1 MQIVPWLEVTYVSS
15 NRDGDV
21 DWDHRWHGLII
32 NALNILETF
41 CNVTYVSKR
50 RSLLMSYTC
59 PKRRCQ
65 GAITDN
71 ALPPMTANKHV
82 IISRFIFSSL
92 GTLPHASHVYLPNHQ
107 PNQCG
112 HNQSRIN
119 ISTQSHRHH
128 PSPPQLILN
137 SLHICVIQV
146 SGTIY
151 HLTTMLGHQWCRLER
166 VYDRVSSSSLNDLNE
181 HQIMHNRW
189 HGANESHVIL

>member
-1 MQIVPWLEVTYVSS
+1 MP
-15 NRDGDV
+15 
-21 DWDHRWHGLII
+21 LIDS
-32 NALNILETF
+32 ETF

-112 HNQSRIN
+112 HKQSRIN
-119 ISTQSHRHH
+119 VSTRCNRHH
-128 PSPPQLILN
+128 PSPPQSILN

-146 SGTIY
+146 SGTIH

-166 VYDRVSSSSLNDLNE
+166 VYDRVSNSSLNGLNE
-181 HQIMHNRW
+181 HKIMHHRR
-189 HGANESHVIL
+189 HGHNDIHVIL